1 MDKHSKAQRSKN
13 MRAVK
18 NKGSKIEDALAKT
31 LFARG
36 LRYRRNV
43 TKVFGKPDIVFTRAK
58 VAVFCD
64 SEFWHGKDFDTT
76 TFKNTANRSFWNQ
89 KIRAN
94 IERDKTVNARLAED
108 GWTVL
113 RFWGKEILKNTAA
126 CADRVVA
133 ALRKS
138 ETRTPSLNPPPE
150 KRKEGTSDS
159 ACVIRNRS

>member
-18 NKGSKIEDALAKT
+18 NKGSKIEDTLAKA

-43 TKVFGKPDIVFTRAK
+43 TKVFGKPDIVFRKAK

-76 TFKNTANRSFWNQ
+76 TFKNTANRSFWNE
-89 KIRAN
+89 KISAN
-94 IERDKTVNARLAED
+94 IARDKTVNAKLSD
-108 GWTVL
+108 QGWTVL
-113 RFWGKEILKNTAA
+113 RFWGKDILKNTEA
-126 CADRVVA
+126 CADRVEA
-133 ALRKS
+133 ALRAS
-138 ETRTPSLNPPPE
+138 EC
-150 KRKEGTSDS
+150 KEDALYSQHE
-159 ACVIRNRS
+159 